1 MAAPNYCRISP
12 EEFPAV
18 FTPSLSH
25 FSEEINSEDRSLPF
39 VCLKTRFSWVSQVR
53 LGKGGKRGE
62 KDGRKG
68 EAAAIAGQEG
78 FGGGGCRV

>member
-1 MAAPNYCRISP
+1 MAALNYCRISP

-25 FSEEINSEDRSLPF
+25 FSEEINSRGPIPTL
-39 VCLKTRFSWVSQVR
+39 CLFENEIQLGQVR